1 MPHVGL
7 GETAW
12 AAQTPAPTEHHKMI
26 SFTFKALA
34 YLHTYLEK
42 RVRLLAFFF
51 LKETLNQNIFAL
63 KSCVYVQLFLP
74 ISSSFL
80 ISTPEMNKV

>member
-51 LKETLNQNIFAL
+51 FKRNTEPEHFCSKILCLCPAL
-63 KSCVYVQLFLP
+63 PPNFKLLSNFN
-74 ISSSFL
+74 S
-80 ISTPEMNKV
+80 